1 MRAVF
6 FWEGAKLFFIA
17 RRGTQPAHGESGT
30 FQARRLKVLVFIV
43 ES

>member
-6 FWEGAKLFFIA
+6 FGEGAKLFFIA

-30 FQARRLKVLVFIV
+30 FQARRLKVMLSIV
-43 ES
+43 EL

>member
-1 MRAVF
+1 M
-6 FWEGAKLFFIA
+6 KLFLLCGFCA
-17 RRGTQPAHGESGT
+17 AFVRRGTQPTHGESGT